1 MNQEEH
7 WVRVQPGIVL
17 DELNFYLRQYGLQFG
32 PDPAS
37 SNRAAMG
44 GIVSNNSTGAH
55 SIMYGM
61 TADHVLEM
69 NVILN
74 DGSIAHFAPL

>member
-1 MNQEEH
+1 M
-7 WVRVQPGIVL
+7 RVQPGIVL
-17 DELNFYLRQYGLQFG
+17 DELNLHLRQYGLQFG

-55 SIMYGM
+55 SILYGM

-69 NVILN
+69 NVILS
-74 DGSIAHFAPL
+74 DGFTSSFRPLNRR